1 MRSSLGSSL
10 GSLGLSW
17 NVPCTASY
25 ILMLSIIIMLLRSW
39 RNSVYLRSLGSLG
52 SLRSLVCLVCLRSLV
67 YLIPLVPLV
76 LTDLVLK
83 NSEPGRMGAGNI
95 VGVRILV
102 FRVVVSVVDVCVAW
116 TFEPIEKAAFVG
128 LPAPAFSRR
137 NRHSKIV
144 ELCTGVHVRT
154 TRILIG
160 NGCARGGTDENVCA
174 SAGAKLNACV
184 W

>member
-1 MRSSLGSSL
+1 MGSSLGSL

-39 RNSVYLRSLGSLG
+39 RNSIYLGSLG
-52 SLRSLVCLVCLRSLV
+52 SLRSLVYLVCLRS
-67 YLIPLVPLV
+67 LVPLV